1 MTQARKPRSTIA
13 AFRRIGAV
21 PSETTELFDFLD
33 ETPMWMKDRAGYYQ
47 WVNVA
52 FLLNFGLGARADI
65 IGRTDFDVCGEV
77 LAHQYRLD
85 DERVLSGERIISRV
99 ELVGRFDH
107 TARWSKTSKVPLHD
121 RHGHIVGTAGVT
133 RPLGE
138 HEARASTH
146 SPLGAAIQFVSHNLA
161 RRISN
166 RDMAQAYGLSV
177 RAFERHFRSAY
188 RTSPHDYVRRIRV
201 RKSCGELVFSG
212 KSIAEISSECGFAD
226 QSHFTKAF
234 QRIMRCTPSAYRSR
248 YMR

>member
-1 MTQARKPRSTIA
+1 MIA
-13 AFRRIGAV
+13 GFRRIGAV

-33 ETPMWMKDRAGYYQ
+33 ETPMWVKDRKGYYQ

-52 FLLNFGLGARADI
+52 FLLNFGLGARTDI
-65 IGRTDFDVCGEV
+65 IDRTDFDVCGEV

-85 DERVLSGERIISRV
+85 DERVLRGERIISRV

-121 RHGHIVGTAGVT
+121 DHGRIVGTAGVT

-146 SPLGAAIQFVSHNLA
+146 SPLGAAIQFISRNLA
-161 RRISN
+161 RSISN
-166 RDMAQAYGLSV
+166 RDMAKAYGLSA
-177 RAFERHFRSAY
+177 RAFERHFRRAY
-188 RTSPHDYVRRIRV
+188 GTSPHVFVRRIRI
-201 RKSCGELVFSG
+201 RKSCGELVFSR
-212 KSIAEISSECGFAD
+212 KSIAEIGNECGFAD
-226 QSHFTKAF
+226 QSHFAKSF
-234 QRIMRCTPSAYRSR
+234 HRIMRCTPSEYRSR

>member
-1 MTQARKPRSTIA
+1 MSQARRPRNTIA
-13 AFRRIGAV
+13 AFRRIGAA

-33 ETPMWMKDRAGYYQ
+33 ETPMWVKDREGYYQ

-52 FLLNFGLGARADI
+52 FLLNFGLGDRAEI

-85 DERVLSGERIISRV
+85 DECVLRGERIISRV

-121 RHGHIVGTAGVT
+121 ERRHIVGTAGVT
-133 RPLGE
+133 RPLSE
-138 HEARASTH
+138 HEVPSPAH
-146 SPLGAAIQFVSHNLA
+146 SPLGAAIQLISQNLA
-161 RRISN
+161 KHISN
-166 RDMAQAYGLSV
+166 RDMAQAYGLSA

-201 RKSCGELVFSG
+201 RKSCRELVFSR

-226 QSHFTKAF
+226 QSHFAKAF
-234 QRIMRCTPSAYRSR
+234 QRIMRCTPSEYRAR

>member
-1 MTQARKPRSTIA
+1 MTRARDPKCTIA
-13 AFRRIGAV
+13 EFRRIGAE

-33 ETPMWMKDRAGYYQ
+33 ATPMWIKDRKGYYQ

-77 LAHQYRLD
+77 LAHQYRMD
-85 DERVLSGERIISRV
+85 DERVLRGERIISRV

-107 TARWSKTSKVPLHD
+107 TARWSKTSKIPLHD
-121 RHGHIVGTAGVT
+121 AHGRIVGTAGVT

-138 HEARASTH
+138 HEARASMD
-146 SPLGAAIQFVSHNLA
+146 SPLGAAIQFISRNLA
-161 RRISN
+161 KRISN
-166 RDMAQAYGLSV
+166 RDMAQANALSV
-177 RAFERHFRSAY
+177 RAFERHFRKAY
-188 RTSPHDYVRRIRV
+188 GTSPHDFVRRIRI
-201 RKSCGELVFSG
+201 RKSCVELVFSG
-212 KSIAEISSECGFAD
+212 KSIAEIGHECGFAD

-234 QRIMRCTPSAYRSR
+234 QRIMRCTPREYRAR